1 MPASPPS
8 TTAPSAQVVPPSAEP
23 HGSASAEHDAPGASG
38 PRRWWIL
45 LILALTQLLVV
56 LDGTIVNIAL
66 PQAQLELGLTDT
78 QRQWVV
84 TAYALAFGALLL
96 LGGRIADYWG
106 RKRTYLLGMVGF
118 GVASLLAGLARN
130 GTELIAM
137 RGLQGVF
144 AALLAPAALALLT
157 VSFPRGKDRNTAF
170 AVFGSVAGVGAAV
183 GLVLGGA
190 LTEFADWRWCL
201 WVNVPVVL
209 VALVAGALLIRESK
223 AEGDNKYDVL
233 GTVVV
238 VLGLGSLVYGFTLAE
253 HSWVA
258 PETIGCLAAGVV
270 LIALFVWIESRVA
283 QPLLP
288 LRVLTNK
295 VRAGAF
301 LLQAIFGALMIG
313 ALLYLALHLQI
324 VLGLSPLHAGLGTL
338 PMTIMTLVLAPVITQ
353 LLPRFGPR
361 PLMIGGPLVAA
372 AALLYLSRITVGGSY
387 AVEILPALIVLGVG
401 MAMVLVPLQNVA
413 LSGVEPHDAGAA
425 SATVNASMQIGGSI
439 GLSVFTTIY
448 AGVVAGAVVTDEAS
462 QLAAFVDGYSAAFV
476 ATAVTLVVGAVIA
489 AVLIR
494 GPKEQLLPQGD
505 QVAVHLG

>member
-1 MPASPPS
+1 MPVSAPS
-8 TTAPSAQVVPPSAEP
+8 TAVPSAQVVPPSAEL
-23 HGSASAEHDAPGASG
+23 HGSSAGPASAPGAVG

-45 LILALTQLLVV
+45 VILALTQLLVV

-78 QRQWVV
+78 ERQWVV

-130 GTELIAM
+130 GTELVAM

-157 VSFPRGKDRNTAF
+157 VSFPRGRERNTAF

-190 LTEFADWRWCL
+190 LTEYADWRWCL
-201 WVNVPVVL
+201 WVNVPVVV
-209 VALVAGALLIRESK
+209 VALIAGQLLIRESK
-223 AEGDNKYDVL
+223 ADGDNRYDVW
-233 GTVVV
+233 GAVVV

-258 PETIGCLAAGVV
+258 PETIACLVAGV
-270 LIALFVWIESRVA
+270 LLLGLFVWIESRVA

-288 LRVLTNK
+288 LRVLTDT

-301 LLQAIFGALMIG
+301 LLQAVFGALMIG

-324 VLGLSPLHAGLGTL
+324 VMGLSPMQAGLGTL
-338 PMTIMTLVLAPVITQ
+338 PMTVMTLVLAPVITQ

-372 AALLYLSRITVGGSY
+372 VALVYLSRITVEGSY
-387 AVEILPALIVLGVG
+387 AAEILPALIVLGTG

-462 QLAAFVDGYSAAFV
+462 QLGALVDGYSAAFV
-476 ATAVTLVVGAVIA
+476 ATAVTLVVGSVLA
-489 AVLIR
+489 AWLIR
-494 GPKEQLLPQGD
+494 GPKERLLPQGD
-505 QVAVHLG
+505 QVAAHLG